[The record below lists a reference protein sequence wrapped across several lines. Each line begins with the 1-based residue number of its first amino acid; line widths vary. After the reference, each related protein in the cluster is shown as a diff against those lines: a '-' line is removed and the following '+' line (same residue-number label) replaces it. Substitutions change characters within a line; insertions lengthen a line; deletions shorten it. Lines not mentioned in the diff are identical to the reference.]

1 MGRQETM
8 KRFKNKKVFITGG
21 SSGIGKAAAILA
33 ARHGAS
39 VFIAAR
45 NQSRLDGA
53 LVEIRAAAQSTE
65 QIFGSLSVDVTD
77 AKAVPIAAARVLAEL
92 GGLDVLILNQGVG
105 LTGHVKD
112 VDEGDFERA
121 MDINYFGY
129 ARFVKAFTPHFLK
142 QGSGAICM
150 VSSILGFMGV
160 YGYSAYAA
168 SKHAIAGFARCL
180 RADMKPYNVT
190 VTLGYPPT
198 TATPG
203 LDRENET
210 KPAESW
216 AIEGKSKV
224 YTAEQVARSL
234 LRGTARG
241 KFEVVTGAGSW
252 FIWISMRLMPWLGHY
267 IMDRELKKFRRKNQA
282 ERS

>member
-1 MGRQETM
+1 MAKRISYLYVAMAVLLWSPTAAVGKLLLRNLNNLQFLFFASLIATASLFVIALFQTKLPVIREYGPGDYWRFAYMGFIGVFLYYVLFFAGLALVPAQEA
-8 KRFKNKKVFITGG
+8 FIVNYTWPVWLV
-21 SSGIGKAAAILA
+21 IFAMPILKEEFNHRKLAAIL
-33 ARHGAS
+33 
-39 VFIAAR
+39 
-45 NQSRLDGA
+45 
-53 LVEIRAAAQSTE
+53 
-65 QIFGSLSVDVTD
+65 
-77 AKAVPIAAARVLAEL
+77 
-92 GGLDVLILNQGVG
+92 
-105 LTGHVKD
+105 
-112 VDEGDFERA
+112 
-121 MDINYFGY
+121 
-129 ARFVKAFTPHFLK
+129 
-142 QGSGAICM
+142 
-150 VSSILGFMGV
+150 LGFMGV

-267 IMDRELKKFRRKNQA
+267 IMDRELKKFRSKNQA